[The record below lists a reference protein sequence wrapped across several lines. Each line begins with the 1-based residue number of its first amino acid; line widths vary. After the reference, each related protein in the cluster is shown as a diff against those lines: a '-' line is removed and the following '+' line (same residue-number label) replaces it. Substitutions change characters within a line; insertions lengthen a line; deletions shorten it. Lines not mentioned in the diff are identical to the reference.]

1 MKKKITLLDLSAS
14 GFDPDWFK
22 LMEDTWVVEVVSS
35 EASSTITAGMC
46 VIPDYTATDAAVG
59 SGGFV
64 ATRKEAA
71 DLYAALRKVKILPTG
86 TATGVKIAGVA
97 LMTIA
102 AGGSGLIVVKGICP
116 KIQLSSTA
124 GVSAGDPW
132 IGDGLAA
139 GDAEKF
145 VVGTHTSGL
154 SPSGTVLTSASSST
168 FFAGTVERAV
178 FDC

>member
-46 VIPDYTATDAAVG
+46 VIPDYSATDAAVDT
-59 SGGFV
+59 FV
-64 ATRKEAA
+64 QTRTEAA
-71 DLYAALRKVKILPTG
+71 ALYAATRKVKILPTG

-102 AGGSGLIVVKGICP
+102 AGGTGLIVVKGIAP

-124 GVSAGDPW
+124 GIAAGDPW
-132 IGDGLAA
+132 TGDGLAA

-145 VVGTHTSGL
+145 VVGTHTAGL
-154 SPSGTVLTSASSST
+154 SYAGTALTSCSASG
-168 FFAGTVERAV
+168 FFAGTVERAI